1 MAAEQAVSV
10 GVGGEAHVELVG
22 DGVVGLVVGAL
33 RAVVRGLNPASRAS
47 SRRPVRAIA
56 AGGVAS
62 CDAALL
68 VGGGAERE

>member
-22 DGVVGLVVGAL
+22 GGVVGLVVGGERSGEGAL
-33 RAVVRGLNPASRAS
+33 
-47 SRRPVRAIA
+47 A
-56 AGGVAS
+56 AGGVVS

-68 VGGGAERE
+68 VGGGAEREVARLG